1 MQIEDFFVYYTKII
15 HSSMNMKRIKDK
27 MRGVL
32 LAGLLGSSSALQ
44 AQSIT
49 GKVVDEE
56 NQPIEYA
63 NVALL
68 RTDSSFVEGTV
79 TATDGTFRLKERTG
93 SYLLKVSSVGYQTLI
108 EQCTPQANNLLQLHA
123 GTELAEVSVT
133 AQRQLVKSEV
143 DRTTYDVQGDP
154 DVKSSS
160 VSEMLRKVP
169 FVTVDSEG
177 NISVNGS
184 TNIAIYKNGRPN
196 RNYTNNAKDVLA
208 AIPADMVKHIEV
220 ITEPGA
226 KYDGEGAD
234 AVLNIITD
242 ERRTLNGVM
251 GTASANLNSLG
262 QHYGNIYLT
271 SQIRKFT
278 FNLNYAGQRISKTGS
293 QNWNESEYH
302 YLSSGHTYRNSRV
315 GQNPGW
321 LHNIELESSYE
332 FNDRNLLTASFGG
345 YSYRVH
351 YQGTGE
357 TSLWDGTSP
366 LYSYREIHPEG
377 THSYFDFNGHI
388 DYQHLTH
395 RKGETLTLSYLLS
408 TTNSR
413 KHQAYQ
419 YEELYQMPVD
429 YTAYETRSK
438 GSFAEHTFQLD
449 WERPLAEHHS
459 LSTGVK
465 YIYRDN
471 NSRSHYDYDNGH
483 STFSDFVHRTHIG
496 AVYSEYRFKAGAW
509 SARAG
514 LRYEYSYL
522 DADFKDGSQEG
533 FDKRLSDWIPSAGI
547 SYRLS
552 PKQTLKLNYLARI
565 NRPGIAYLNPTVNES
580 PTNISTGNPRL
591 KSAHPHL
598 FSLAYML
605 TLPKLTANL
614 SLQYALNHSGI
625 STDVW
630 VDDDI
635 RYTYYSNNL
644 HQRQWT
650 GRGYLR
656 WTLGPTTTLMLNG
669 SVQHTLLRN
678 RPMELNNRRWSWSYY
693 AQLDQRLPAGIKLSL
708 SSNWQEPS
716 ISNLY
721 SYTSPLG
728 FYQLNLT
735 RSFLREDRLT
745 LRLAFYCSSLDFQ
758 PYSTRKLHYTQGDYT
773 GFTSM
778 KLHAFNAHLRIS
790 YRFGSLK
797 ASVKKTHKTI
807 QNEDLIGR
815 K

>member
-1 MQIEDFFVYYTKII
+1 MK
-15 HSSMNMKRIKDK
+15 MKRMKTILQ
-27 MRGVL
+27 GIL
-32 LAGLLGSSSALQ
+32 LACLLGTSHALQ
-44 AQSIT
+44 AQTIA

-79 TATDGTFRLKERTG
+79 TAADGSFRLKGRKG
-93 SYLLKVSSVGYQTLI
+93 NYLLKVSSVGYQTLI
-108 EQCTPQANNLLQLHA
+108 ERCTPEAIGILKLHA
-123 GTELAEVSVT
+123 GTELAEVSIT
-133 AQRQLVKSEV
+133 AQRQLVKNEV

-154 DVKSSS
+154 DAKSSS
-160 VSEMLRKVP
+160 VSELLRKVP
-169 FVTVDSEG
+169 FVTVDGEG

-184 TNIAIYKNGRPN
+184 SNIAIYKNGRPN

-208 AIPADMVKHIEV
+208 SIPAEMVKNIEV

-242 ERRTLNGVM
+242 ERHTLDGVM
-251 GTASANLNSLG
+251 GTASANLNTLG
-262 QHYGNIYLT
+262 QHYGTIYLT
-271 SQIRKFT
+271 SQIQKFT
-278 FNLNYAGQRISKTGS
+278 FNLNYAVQYLSKTS
-293 QNWNESEYH
+293 TVNWNESEYH
-302 YLSSGHTYRNSRV
+302 YLNSGHTYHSSRD

-345 YSYRVH
+345 YSYRVA

-366 LYSYREIHPEG
+366 LYSYREIYPKG
-377 THSYFDFNGHI
+377 IHSYFDFNGHI

-395 RKGETLTLSYLLS
+395 RKGETITLSYLLS

-413 KHQAYQ
+413 KNQAYQ
-419 YEELYQMPVD
+419 FEELYQMPVD
-429 YTAYETRSK
+429 YTAYDTRSK

-449 WERPLAEHHS
+449 WERPLAEHHT

-465 YIYRDN
+465 YIFRDN
-471 NSRSHYDYDNGH
+471 NSRSHYDYDNGY

-496 AVYSEYRFKAGAW
+496 AAYSEYRFSAGAW

-522 DADFKDGSQEG
+522 DADFKDGSQAG
-533 FDKRLSDWIPSAGI
+533 FDKRLSDWIPSVGI
-547 SYRLS
+547 SYRIN

-580 PTNISTGNPRL
+580 PTDISTGNPRL

-598 FSLAYML
+598 FSLTYML

-614 SLQYALNHSGI
+614 SLQYTLNNSGI

-635 RYTYYSNNL
+635 RYIHYSNNL

-656 WTLGPTTTLMLNG
+656 WTLSPTTTLLLNG
-669 SVQHTLLRN
+669 SVQQTRLHNQVIDLD
-678 RPMELNNRRWSWSYY
+678 NRRWSWSYY
-693 AQLDQRLPAGIKLSL
+693 LQLDQQLPAKVRLSL
-708 SSNWQEPS
+708 SSNWQAPA

-728 FYQLNLT
+728 FYNLNLT
-735 RSFLREDRLT
+735 RSFLKEDRLT
-745 LRLAFYCSSLDFQ
+745 LRLMFYCSSLDFKE
-758 PYSTRKLHYTQGDYT
+758 YNTRKLHYTQGDYT

-778 KLHAFNAHLRIS
+778 KLHAFNASLRIS

-797 ASVKKTHKTI
+797 ASVKKTNKTI